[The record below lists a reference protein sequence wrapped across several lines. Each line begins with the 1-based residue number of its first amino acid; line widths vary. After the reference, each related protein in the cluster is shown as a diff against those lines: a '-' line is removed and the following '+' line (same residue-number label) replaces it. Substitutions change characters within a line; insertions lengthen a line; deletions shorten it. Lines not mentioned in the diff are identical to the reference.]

1 MSTDV
6 GPASPGLPAA
16 STLVRFLAK
25 QDVLVGLIGFVVV
38 ASLVS
43 PSFFTAGNI
52 GSLLSQSALLGILA
66 TAQFLVVVSGG
77 FDLGVAAVM
86 ALASLI
92 FASTIG
98 LGLGLGAGPAA
109 LLAIGAG
116 GLCGLFNGVVVTKG
130 RVQPLIATLAMM
142 GVARGLALSISEK
155 SILVRDPVVAALRG
169 LGGILSVPTLLWI
182 VVVVL
187 GSLWF
192 ATTRQALHLYAVGGN
207 EQTARLAGVPVDRVK
222 IGVYTAS
229 GLLSGLA
236 GVALVIRSSSGVPLG
251 GMGWELDSIAAIVIG
266 GTSLFGGEGRLLR
279 AMMGVLIY
287 QMIANIMNLSGL
299 DPYYQDIV
307 RAGVIIAAVGYSMY
321 RQRRAGRRIL
331 QRRRA

>member
-98 LGLGLGAGPAA
+98 LGAVA
-109 LLAIGAG
+109 
-116 GLCGLFNGVVVTKG
+116 CVVP
-130 RVQPLIATLAMM
+130 RAP
-142 GVARGLALSISEK
+142 
-155 SILVRDPVVAALRG
+155 P
-169 LGGILSVPTLLWI
+169 SVPDTQPPAVRPIWMPSSRWGSHCARI
-182 VVVVL
+182 VW
-187 GSLWF
+187 SS
-192 ATTRQALHLYAVGGN
+192 RRRSVG
-207 EQTARLAGVPVDRVK
+207 QIMAKKVK
-222 IGVYTAS
+222 GP
-229 GLLSGLA
+229 
-236 GVALVIRSSSGVPLG
+236 SSGGKFSTL
-251 GMGWELDSIAAIVIG
+251 M
-266 GTSLFGGEGRLLR
+266 
-279 AMMGVLIY
+279 
-287 QMIANIMNLSGL
+287 
-299 DPYYQDIV
+299 
-307 RAGVIIAAVGYSMY
+307 
-321 RQRRAGRRIL
+321 
-331 QRRRA
+331 